1 MKSKQKNATTKI
13 IKVVVISILFLTVLA
28 AGMFFSGFPLV
39 DKIIGDENETN
50 MDIVVRTVGY
60 DQFMQRASDIVSKV
74 DVTKKI
80 DGYFSCKEENIYEM
94 LFLFNLDF
102 LTEDAIKQLMDEN
115 IIKDSALANGES
127 ARYASELIGIY
138 EEKREFGGG
147 NDMIC
152 YDDFCLSDV
161 NLNLVKFLKKET
173 KKIKFLREYHDF
185 IVNDGT
191 LSSMPDDKVVHLN
204 SLKLSEYA
212 IGLQYIIWSTYQFTN
227 YQFQIY
233 GSEVRR
239 NADVEK
245 QLNAM
250 DNKMGNE
257 SSNLLF
263 LKKSRYD
270 IWFSLGVTQ
279 YIDKKF
285 PEKK

>member
-80 DGYFSCKEENIYEM
+80 DGEFSCKEENIYEM

-147 NDMIC
+147 NDMIY

-191 LSSMPDDKVVHLN
+191 LSSMPDDKAVHLN

>member
-80 DGYFSCKEENIYEM
+80 DGEFSCKEENIYEM

-147 NDMIC
+147 NDMIY

>member
-50 MDIVVRTVGY
+50 MDMVVRTVGY

-102 LTEDAIKQLMDEN
+102 LTENAIKQLMDEN

-127 ARYASELIGIY
+127 ARFASELIGIY
-138 EEKREFGGG
+138 EEKREFGGW
-147 NDMIC
+147 NDTIC

-173 KKIKFLREYHDF
+173 KKIKFLDEYHDF

-191 LSSMPDDKVVHLN
+191 LSSMPDDKAVHLN
-204 SLKLSEYA
+204 SLKLSEYP
-212 IGLQYIIWSTYQFTN
+212 IGLQYIIWSTYQFTSS
-227 YQFQIY
+227 QFQIY
-233 GSEVRR
+233 GPEVRR

-245 QLNAM
+245 QLQR
-250 DNKMGNE
+250 DRKMNDE
-257 SSNLLF
+257 ASNLLF

>member
-80 DGYFSCKEENIYEM
+80 DGEFSCKEENIYEM

-147 NDMIC
+147 NDMIY

-191 LSSMPDDKVVHLN
+191 LSSMPDDKAVHLN

-233 GSEVRR
+233 GPEVRR